1 MITALNHPIRCLLDG
16 SLTRPIPDFRLT
28 GKPRIGI
35 HGNEPAGRKSEAV
48 KPSNKDSMKRLITL
62 MVACAS
68 IAAVSANAADGKALY
83 EEHCSKCHGK
93 DGKGQTTMGKKS
105 GAKDYTDAKVQE
117 KVTDAEA
124 LKAIKEGFKNAD
136 GKVLM
141 KPSELKDD
149 EAKAVLEYMRTFKD
163 KK

>member
-1 MITALNHPIRCLLDG
+1 MITSANHPIQSLLDG
-16 SLTRPIPDFRLT
+16 SVTRPDHDFRLT
-28 GKPRIGI
+28 GQPRIGF
-35 HGNEPAGRKSEAV
+35 HGNKPVDRKSEAV
-48 KPSNKDSMKRLITL
+48 KPSIKDSMKRLITL
-62 MVACAS
+62 MAACAS

-105 GAKDYTDAKVQE
+105 GAKDYTDPKVQE
-117 KVTDAEA
+117 KVTDAEG
-124 LKAIKEGFKNAD
+124 LKAIKEGFKNAE

-149 EAKAVLEYMRTFKD
+149 EAKAVMEYMRTFKD

>member
-1 MITALNHPIRCLLDG
+1 MNHPIRHPLNG
-16 SLTRPIPDFRLT
+16 SFLRQDQDFRLT
-28 GKPRIGI
+28 GQPRIGFQ
-35 HGNEPAGRKSEAV
+35 EPACRSEERSSQT
-48 KPSNKDSMKRLITL
+48 KQQDSMKRLITL
-62 MVACAS
+62 MAACAA
-68 IAAVSANAADGKALY
+68 IATVSANAADGKALF

-105 GAKDYTDAKVQE
+105 GAKDYTDAKVQAE
-117 KVTDAEA
+117 VTDAEGI
-124 LKAIKEGFKNAD
+124 KAIKEGFKNTE

-149 EAKAVLEYMRTFKD
+149 EAKAIMEYMRTFKD

>member
-1 MITALNHPIRCLLDG
+1 
-16 SLTRPIPDFRLT
+16 
-28 GKPRIGI
+28 
-35 HGNEPAGRKSEAV
+35 
-48 KPSNKDSMKRLITL
+48 MKRLITL